1 MASTPISFIVKDVE
15 RSAELIIKKITLDIH
30 ANLVRAPDEGGTPV
44 DTGWARANWVPAIGT
59 RFEGTSGSR
68 AAVSDGDA
76 QAGIASVLGYKLAQG
91 RVIISNNVPY
101 IGGLNE
107 GTSRQAP
114 AAFVQAAIVKAVEV
128 DARGV

>member
-30 ANLVRAPDEGGTPV
+30 ANLVRAPGEGGTPV

-59 RFEGTSGSR
+59 RFEGTAGSR
-68 AAVSDGDA
+68 SAVSEGDA
-76 QAGIASVLGYKLAQG
+76 QAGIASVLAYKLAQG